1 MSFKSIANSMMNNI
15 KPINTPTTKTVMINS
30 MRGTSIGER
39 IAPNIPASNRPVRLL
54 TPSIWA
60 MIIPNIKP
68 MSPNISRDN
77 TAYTPIHRFIHKF
90 LIRETLGIN
99 S

>member
-15 KPINTPTTKTVMINS
+15 KPINIPTMKTVMINS
-30 MRGTSIGER
+30 IRGTSIGER

-54 TPSIWA
+54 TLSIWA

-68 MSPNISRDN
+68 IRPSINRDN
-77 TAYTPIHRFIHKF
+77 TTYTPIHRFIHEF